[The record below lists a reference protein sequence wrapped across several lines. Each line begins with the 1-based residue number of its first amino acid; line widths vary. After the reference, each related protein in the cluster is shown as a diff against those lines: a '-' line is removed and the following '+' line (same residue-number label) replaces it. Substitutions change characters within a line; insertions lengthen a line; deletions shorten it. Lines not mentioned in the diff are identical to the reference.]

1 MLIKSTAV
9 RSDVPFKPNNNT
21 VNFTRKQ
28 VEYLNKLF
36 PERVLDAKT
45 TTECEVWQYFGTR
58 KVIKEI
64 ELRIQ
69 E

>member
-9 RSDVPFKPNNNT
+9 RSDVPFKPNNT

-45 TTECEVWQYFGTR
+45 TTECEVWLYFGTR
-58 KVIKEI
+58 RVIKEI

-69 E
+69 D